1 MPTSRTTSSMSF
13 YEGQKIWKEDQR
25 INLPREMWIEIW
37 SFLDFKTLQKT
48 CTLVSKTW
56 FEEIRNSTRLSG
68 EMTLKTSWAWW
79 NVKEI
84 NKVLS
89 HWKKLRVLHMTMD
102 KEITGFNL
110 NEHFLLRKIII
121 PRSIPLEDLDDW
133 AMSKKIW
140 LDPKDYSSK
149 PQSLENVVDL
159 EIDIQRIPENF
170 SLVQIGQ
177 IFTNVKGLFIIGKT
191 FNIES
196 ILGFKNLKKLDIN
209 IDINIEDL
217 LDTLHMIENAK
228 DLEISAD
235 ISTKDNELGEIKTLE
250 IYQNAL
256 EFINNKFT
264 KESSTEFKIEDYWYN
279 HITITI
285 KKSRNKGGGISEG
298 YSLVKY
304 PEFEECVDHVLN
316 F

>member
-1 MPTSRTTSSMSF
+1 MATSRTTSAMSF
-13 YEGQKIWKEDQR
+13 YEEEQR

-56 FEEIRNSTRLSG
+56 LEEIRNSTRLSG
-68 EMTLKTSWAWW
+68 EMTLKTSWPWW

-121 PRSIPLEDLDDW
+121 PKSIPLEDLDDW

-170 SLVQIGQ
+170 PLVQIGQ

-191 FNIES
+191 FNTES

-217 LDTLHMIENAK
+217 LETLHMIENAK

-285 KKSRNKGGGISEG
+285 KKSNKKGGGIPEG

>member
-1 MPTSRTTSSMSF
+1 MAASRTTSSMSF
-13 YEGQKIWKEDQR
+13 SEEEQR

-37 SFLDFKTLQKT
+37 SYLDFKTLQKT

-68 EMTLKTSWAWW
+68 EMTLKTSWPWW

-140 LDPKDYSSK
+140 FDPKEYSSK

-191 FNIES
+191 FNTES

-285 KKSRNKGGGISEG
+285 KKSKHKG

-304 PEFEECVDHVLN
+304 PEFEECIDHVLN

>member
-1 MPTSRTTSSMSF
+1 MATSRTTSSMSF
-13 YEGQKIWKEDQR
+13 YEEKQR
-25 INLPREMWIEIW
+25 INLPREIWIEIW

-68 EMTLKTSWAWW
+68 EMTLKTSWPWW

-89 HWKKLRVLHMTMD
+89 NWKKLRVLHMTMD

-110 NEHFLLRKIII
+110 NEHYLLRKIII

-140 LDPKDYSSK
+140 FDPKDYSSK
-149 PQSLENVVDL
+149 PLSLENVVDL

-191 FNIES
+191 FNTES

-256 EFINNKFT
+256 EFINTKFT

-285 KKSRNKGGGISEG
+285 KKSKHKG
-298 YSLVKY
+298 YSFVKY
-304 PEFEECVDHVLN
+304 PEFEECTDHVLN